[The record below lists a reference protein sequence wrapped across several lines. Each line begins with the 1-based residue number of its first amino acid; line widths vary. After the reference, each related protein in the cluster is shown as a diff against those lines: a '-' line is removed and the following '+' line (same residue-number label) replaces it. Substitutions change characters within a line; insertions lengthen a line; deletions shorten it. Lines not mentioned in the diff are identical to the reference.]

1 MVWAPVWARGRS
13 ARICRQLLGYSEEHA
28 TSAPRAVASGII
40 RQCATVWLGP
50 AAPMNGLRT
59 SRCSATVELLI
70 SLVRL
75 LKRGDS

>member
-1 MVWAPVWARGRS
+1 MVWAPVWARGRG
-13 ARICRQLLGYSEEHA
+13 AGIWRQLLGYSAERA

-50 AAPMNGLRT
+50 AAPMCLRT
-59 SRCSATVELLI
+59 SRCSATAEPLI